1 MNFKTQ
7 FQIAASTLSVLVVM
21 LTLFTG
27 LRPAHAQQSAG
38 KAYGARDPQTCA
50 SRKAPEKGAI
60 SADQTRQYFIC
71 DTEHDAGEQL
81 YLTGDVKNVVVAKGR
96 QFNISTDI
104 ADDIDTRLPV
114 YDIRGSYTFYS
125 CSKIG
130 DYGKLGENCNS
141 TDEPAAVGYC
151 YKTNSGNW
159 HCNMVDATSLSTAL
173 SEVHMHV
180 APPK

>member
-1 MNFKTQ
+1 MNFETRFHISASKLCLLL
-7 FQIAASTLSVLVVM
+7 IA
-21 LTLFTG
+21 LTLVIG
-27 LRPAHAQQSAG
+27 LPLAHAQQGSG
-38 KAYGARDPQTCA
+38 KAYGARDPQTCT

-60 SADQTRQYFIC
+60 SAELARQYFIC

-81 YLTGDVKNVVVAKGR
+81 YLTGDVKNIVVAKGR
-96 QFNISTDI
+96 AFNISTDI
-104 ADDIDTRLPV
+104 ADDIDTRQLV

-130 DYGKLGENCNS
+130 DYGKLGENCSS

-159 HCNMVDATSLSTAL
+159 HCNMVDATSPSTAL